1 MRLLVLQTDQVVAS
15 FGCREQR
22 VDERLE
28 YRIESD
34 VRTLLVFEDFHRS
47 VYVKVEAAVL
57 RERLHVGICF
67 ALKKRLKLERPTR
80 DTYLV
85 LFEVTQGQSFV

>member
-15 FGCREQR
+15 FGCREER
-22 VDERLE
+22 VDDRLE

-47 VYVKVEAAVL
+47 VHVKVEAAVL

-67 ALKKRLKLERPTR
+67 ALKKRLKLEQPTR

-85 LFEVTQGQSFV
+85 LFEGSQCQSFV

>member
-34 VRTLLVFEDFHRS
+34 VRTLLVFEDFHRT
-47 VYVKVEAAVL
+47 VHVKVEAAVL
-57 RERLHVGICF
+57 RERLEVGICF

-85 LFEVTQGQSFV
+85 LFEVTRIS